1 MSWCAWSHENTFSSF
16 QRGKCAACFPFLSF
30 CILAFYQNTIRRI
43 CPSASHLSFPQD
55 IRKRDFPFFLESL
68 VCFFPCADA
77 RSKSACLLP
86 VFYAQESVLMFRVIS
101 VWKEAAKASGLLS
114 DSLPFIRAA
123 IRSIH
128 PLCSPRSTPTW
139 PFDVKP
145 PTRESWKDSCRPA
158 SRKLAPTMSVSS
170 YSYVC
175 MKEK

>member
-55 IRKRDFPFFLESL
+55 IRKRDFSFFRKVS
-68 VCFFPCADA
+68 FSYPCADA

-145 PTRESWKDSCRPA
+145 PTYEPIGLILTRES
-158 SRKLAPTMSVSS
+158 SVLFEIIFHQAL
-170 YSYVC
+170 
-175 MKEK
+175 K